1 MSGYRLKRKEDLD
14 DAIRRVAHAQITDAL
29 TMLTDEQ
36 ADPAE
41 AVHEARKDMKKLR
54 SVLRLVRPVIGD
66 SVYRQENRRF
76 RDAGRIL
83 SDARDAKVRST
94 TLEQLSERFRDDPPP
109 GGWFETIASID
120 GVAEVDVDEVR
131 IHAAQMI
138 EEGEHEIDEW
148 PLGRDD
154 ISLLEP
160 GLREAYRR
168 GRRSFRAAMRDPS
181 DESLHEWRKRAKDHW
196 YHLRLVRNGW
206 KPLLRTTAEEAE
218 QLSDLLGDDHD
229 LAVLRAS
236 LEHASTITDDRR
248 DHIHRLIEA
257 RRHEL
262 QEMHSS

>member
-1 MSGYRLKRKEDLD
+1 
-14 DAIRRVAHAQITDAL
+14 
-29 TMLTDEQ
+29 MLTDEQ

-138 EEGEHEIDEW
+138 EEGEHKIDEW

-154 ISLLEP
+154 ISLLEAAYAKP
-160 GLREAYRR
+160 TAVVDEASEPRCAIRATSRCTNGVNAPKTTGTTYASSATAGSRSCERPPRR
-168 GRRSFRAAMRDPS
+168 PS
-181 DESLHEWRKRAKDHW
+181 NCPIF
-196 YHLRLVRNGW
+196 LVM
-206 KPLLRTTAEEAE
+206 TTTSPFYAP
-218 QLSDLLGDDHD
+218 
-229 LAVLRAS
+229 R
-236 LEHASTITDDRR
+236 
-248 DHIHRLIEA
+248 
-257 RRHEL
+257 
-262 QEMHSS
+262 